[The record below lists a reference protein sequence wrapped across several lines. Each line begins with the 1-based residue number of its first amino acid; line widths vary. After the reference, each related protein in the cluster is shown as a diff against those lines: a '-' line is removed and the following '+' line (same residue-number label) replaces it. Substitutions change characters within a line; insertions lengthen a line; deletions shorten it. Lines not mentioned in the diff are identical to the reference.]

1 MPKYQGSTALSH
13 HLTALPTSIANQSSH
28 HTGGL
33 SYTVHAESGQ
43 DLRSSSIWTLALAR
57 GERCPFL
64 RHGVM
69 DLVARFKMFI
79 ACEHTHLFPQESN
92 HSMRR
97 PCELSRLYRAIK
109 TMSAPPRQSYSAAAS
124 SSLPPRP
131 PQTAA
136 QRSNPSRPHPAPG
149 TGDQANDHGGQPV
162 GGRRRQAPKRAPS
175 PHYTP
180 RTTRPESAVYVL
192 TLLTSAAHHR
202 TLTNLRKRYFPAHL
216 NKLDAHI
223 TLFHA
228 LPGSKLSSS
237 IIPTLEGLAHS
248 TSPFRLNPTTPFRL
262 RKGVGVSIPNDQGGQ
277 EARDVH
283 AKLQEAWKGFL
294 SEQDAGG
301 FRAHYT
307 VMNKEDDESK
317 VADAM
322 REVESTWRGCE
333 GVVEGLSLFLYDRGR
348 WVWERDFEFAAED
361 V

>member
-1 MPKYQGSTALSH
+1 
-13 HLTALPTSIANQSSH
+13 
-28 HTGGL
+28 
-33 SYTVHAESGQ
+33 
-43 DLRSSSIWTLALAR
+43 
-57 GERCPFL
+57 
-64 RHGVM
+64 
-69 DLVARFKMFI
+69 
-79 ACEHTHLFPQESN
+79 
-92 HSMRR
+92 
-97 PCELSRLYRAIK
+97 
-109 TMSAPPRQSYSAAAS
+109 MSAPPRQSYSAAAS

-136 QRSNPSRPHPAPG
+136 QGPNTSRPHPAPG
-149 TGDQANDHGGQPV
+149 TGDRANHQGAGSS
-162 GGRRRQAPKRAPS
+162 RRRQAPNRAPS

-180 RTTRPESAVYVL
+180 RTTCPESAVYVL

-228 LPGSKLSSS
+228 LPGSQLSSS
-237 IIPTLEGLAHS
+237 IIPTLEALAQS

-262 RKGVGVSIPNDQGGQ
+262 RKGVGVSIPNDQGGE

-283 AKLQEAWKGFL
+283 AELQEAWKGFL

-322 REVESTWRGCE
+322 REVESTWMGCE

-348 WVWERDFEFAAED
+348 WVWERDFEFAAEK